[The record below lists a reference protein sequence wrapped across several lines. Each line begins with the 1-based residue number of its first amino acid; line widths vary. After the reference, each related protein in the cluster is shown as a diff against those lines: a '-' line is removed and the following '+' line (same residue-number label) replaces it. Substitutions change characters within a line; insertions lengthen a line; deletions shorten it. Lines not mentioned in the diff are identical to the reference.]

1 MGYIIGEQALSD
13 VLKIYFEEWKM
24 HHPSD
29 RDFMHI
35 AQKVSKMDLKWF
47 YHYWINTTETIDYL
61 IKNVEYTE
69 NGTKITLEN
78 KGDIPMPIDFSI
90 FTKDKKIVNY
100 HIPTNLTH
108 SWKEKDAYGDFST
121 LDYWI
126 ATKREYTFT
135 IPFKKEDL
143 QVIGI
148 DFSKRLA
155 DVNPQDNFMEIK

>member
-1 MGYIIGEQALSD
+1 
-13 VLKIYFEEWKM
+13 M

-47 YHYWINTTETIDYL
+47 YHYWINTTETIDYS

-121 LDYWI
+121 LDYWT